1 MSPENRT
8 ARLLGPLA
16 RTSFKKAGTLAS
28 FAVVMAVGL
37 VGPAA
42 AAAQNMSSHG
52 SVQGGGDKCKS
63 SHRSA
68 ELGGGGG
75 GERGCTGPTGPTGPR
90 GKTGPTGPT
99 GPAGETGATG
109 PTGPTGENGENG
121 ATGATGPTGPTG
133 PTGGNGKTGATGPTG
148 PTGSTGPCSDIDATQ
163 DSSNFELRGALTGG
177 ITYAG
182 IRDTRTNVDHTLRWT
197 DLSGRLFYPS
207 GGAAGVPCGVSVNQ
221 HAQSDPITI
230 DVVTT
235 TGQVWEIDCTQV
247 QLLGDPTPA
256 SLTCAASW
264 NQLNTPLPGAINS

>member
-8 ARLLGPLA
+8 SRLLGPLA
-16 RTSFKKAGTLAS
+16 RDGFRKAGTLAS

-37 VGPAA
+37 VGPTA
-42 AAAQNMSSHG
+42 AAAQSMSSHG
-52 SVQGGGDKCKS
+52 YVQGGDNCKKD
-63 SHRSA
+63 HRSA
-68 ELGGGGG
+68 SLGGG

-99 GPAGETGATG
+99 GPTGSGATG
-109 PTGPTGENGENG
+109 PTGPTGSNGENG
-121 ATGATGPTGPTG
+121 STGPTGPTGSNGENGSTGPTGPTG
-133 PTGGNGKTGATGPTG
+133 PTGATGT
-148 PTGSTGPCSDIDATQ
+148 TGPCSDIDAAQ

-197 DLSGRLFYPS
+197 DLSGRTNYPS
-207 GGAAGVPCGVSVNQ
+207 GGDAGVPCGVSVNQ

-235 TGQVWEIDCTQV
+235 TGQVWEILCDENM
-247 QLLGDPTPA
+247 LLGDPTPA
-256 SLTCAASW
+256 TLTCAASW
-264 NQLNTPLPGAINS
+264 NMLHTPLPGAINS